1 MINAPGNIRQLGFI
15 VRDLDEAV
23 AQWLAHTSAGPF
35 VVMRGQRFD
44 GWTYLGE
51 PQDQILDIAFAQAGP
66 MMIEL
71 IEAQGPWPNVYGDAP
86 PTETCVLHHFGL
98 LVADIEAASA
108 ALDAPLVTT
117 AQIDAASQLR
127 YFDCR
132 ERFGVRL
139 ELISDTPSVQAFF
152 ELSES
157 LARSWDGTSAPVR
170 RFEEVTG

>member
-23 AQWLAHTSAGPF
+23 SHWLAHTSAGPF
-35 VVMRGQRFD
+35 VMMPDQRFD

-66 MMIEL
+66 VMIEL
-71 IEAQGPWPNVYGDAP
+71 IQVKGPWPNVYGDAP
-86 PTETCVLHHFGL
+86 PTKTCVLHHFGL

-108 ALDAPLVTT
+108 ALNAPLVTT
-117 AQIDAASQLR
+117 AQIDASSELR

-132 ERFGVRL
+132 EHFGVHL

-152 ELSES
+152 ELSKS
-157 LARSWDGTSAPVR
+157 LTRSWDGISAPVR
-170 RFEEVTG
+170 RFEEVAT